1 MGDFSIPAI
10 MPSQVLSGAIS
21 RWREHQEAD
30 LAEHRARRDAYIA
43 HLGQLMNV
51 ARDGD
56 TINWLSNEIVR
67 AEETP
72 DEKLA
77 QFKGKPLPVPMSMQP
92 PGTPAPGASKS
103 TAGGGSGGD
112 AATPPTFDF
121 SHVMQAI
128 TGQSAAPDDGSG
140 DGSVAD
146 QVPVTPPPLSGS
158 PFTSATPQL
167 TPTSPAAPF
176 TSATPSLVPSSGLSS
191 GLPSVAMTPP
201 GHSVPEP
208 SPLVGTLPGT
218 PSPGLG
224 GVGGGIGP
232 SGGQPPMTPPS
243 MPASV
248 TSAAPAASAS
258 AATPPSFQP
267 QFMGFADKAA
277 LAAQLK
283 SGGVDK
289 SEPTA
294 KEKLAGMSAGLQWND
309 TTDSWEP
316 ITDPH
321 HLALIQQGKLRA
333 QEAALAHQ
341 HARDDSI
348 VKLQDAQAALA
359 RAKAKGNPGAI
370 RMAEETLRLRLRN
383 ADMRQQSLNMRAR
396 DQAVMNGDID
406 PEHAPAGMLMMRG
419 EDGLL
424 HAVGTRFA
432 SNVRMPAAIR
442 TKAAAAENSIV
453 HGQGMV
459 DFAMNP
465 ENADLFGKL
474 QGRWDKFLAGK
485 LGADDPRSAKLLSDT
500 SSMAALLPAIHGF
513 RSMSAAEEFLKT
525 LNRADSPE
533 AFAAAVQSYMDM
545 ARIVH
550 DRGENPV
557 SDGKGGLRFSDGSK
571 FVQSADGTGAPEYV
585 PASHVGMTPTP
596 VNTKSGSGTSV
607 STTPAGGTPAGGVP
621 ALTNFHTNPTTHQRI
636 GQDAN
641 GRWVDAVTGKL
652 VK

>member
-1 MGDFSIPAI
+1 MSGFSIPSI

-21 RWREHQEAD
+21 RWREHQDAELAD
-30 LAEHRARRDAYIA
+30 HRKRRDAYIS

-77 QFKGKPLPVPMSMQP
+77 QFKGKPLPVPMSLQP
-92 PGTPAPGASKS
+92 PGTPAPGAAKS
-103 TAGGGSGGD
+103 GSGGASGGGSG
-112 AATPPTFDF
+112 ATATPPAFDF

-128 TGQSAAPDDGSG
+128 TGQSADPNAQGGDSGSDG
-140 DGSVAD
+140 GSVAD
-146 QVPVTPPPLSGS
+146 QVSATPPPLPSGLS
-158 PFTSATPQL
+158 GLFTNATPQL
-167 TPTSPAAPF
+167 
-176 TSATPSLVPSSGLSS
+176 VPSGGGGASS
-191 GLPSVAMTPP
+191 GLPNVAMTPP
-201 GHSVPEP
+201 GHSVPEA

-218 PSPGLG
+218 PSPSMGSSG
-224 GVGGGIGP
+224 GVGP

-248 TSAAPAASAS
+248 MAAAPTSAPAS
-258 AATPPSFQP
+258 ATPPPFQP
-267 QFMGFADKAA
+267 QFMGLADRAA

-294 KEKLAGMSAGLQWND
+294 KEKLAGMSNGFQWND
-309 TTDSWEP
+309 ATDRWEP
-316 ITDPH
+316 ITDRT

-333 QEAALAHQ
+333 QEAALTHQ

-348 VKLQDAQAALA
+348 IKLQDAQAQLAL
-359 RAKAKGNPGAI
+359 AKAKGNPNDI
-370 RMAEETLRLRLRN
+370 RMKEETLRLRLRN
-383 ADMRQQSLNMRAR
+383 ADMRQQALDMKAR

-432 SNVRMPAAIR
+432 ANVRMPAAVR
-442 TKAAAAENSIV
+442 TKAAAAENSII

-571 FVQSADGTGAPEYV
+571 FVQNSDGAPEYV
-585 PASHVGMTPTP
+585 PTTRGGGGVTPTP
-596 VNTKSGSGTSV
+596 VNTKPSGSTST
-607 STTPAGGTPAGGVP
+607 STTPTTPTGGVP

-636 GQDAN
+636 GQDTS
-641 GRWVDAVTGKL
+641 GRWVDATTGKP